1 MPGGRRAHRDGRAP
15 NGEVRHAPA
24 GGTSEGVSGRCF
36 LADRPGTGP
45 RGTFHGGTRMRTA
58 PTPAAVLIAVV
69 AVLGPAAPAAAAQ
82 VTGSSPVHRP
92 VLAPALA
99 ADGARTGGATDAD
112 LAIGG
117 GLLAAG
123 VVSGGLLWWR
133 GRSGRRT

>member
-1 MPGGRRAHRDGRAP
+1 
-15 NGEVRHAPA
+15 
-24 GGTSEGVSGRCF
+24 
-36 LADRPGTGP
+36 
-45 RGTFHGGTRMRTA
+45 MRTA

-112 LAIGG
+112 LAEAIRAALGEKQDGHRFNDPDGAAALLSMMGIGG
-117 GLLAAG
+117 
-123 VVSGGLLWWR
+123 
-133 GRSGRRT
+133 